1 MKNKTVAGTLALM
14 LGVFGVHRFYLGKK
28 AQGILHLLLF
38 FFTLMITVEEE
49 APAIMIP
56 ALLGFIDA
64 VLFFV
69 MPQTEFDAKYNRMP
83 SYAYQESA
91 PQRRHRRAR
100 PRALPPQQSVVQR
113 RDPYRQL
120 GIERFRKNDFLGA
133 VEAFQTSLKEDYE
146 NPSTHF
152 NLACSYSMLELPED
166 AFFHLEKAVAFGFD
180 DYHKIDKHHALGYL
194 RTRPEY
200 EAFVANDFQIP
211 AGLPARADD
220 LLAEPPH
227 KPEEHS
233 LDVLDQLMQLG
244 DLKEKGLITEDEFTK
259 QKRRLLED

>member
-28 AQGILHLLLF
+28 IQGILHLVLF
-38 FFTLMITVEEE
+38 FFTLLITVEEDV
-49 APAIMIP
+49 PMIMIP

-69 MPQTEFDAKYNRMP
+69 MPQTDFDAKYNSRRP
-83 SYAYQESA
+83 YAYQEAAS
-91 PQRRHRRAR
+91 PPRRQAR
-100 PRALPPQQSVVQR
+100 SRALPPQQSVVQR
-113 RDPYRQL
+113 RDPYRRL

-133 VEAFQTSLKEDYE
+133 VEAFQTSLQEDYE

-180 DYHKIDKHHALGYL
+180 GYHKIDNHHALGYL
-194 RTRPEY
+194 RTRPEF
-200 EAFVANDFQIP
+200 EAFVANEYQIP
-211 AGLPARADD
+211 AGLPAHSED
-220 LLAEPPH
+220 LLSERLLP
-227 KPEEHS
+227 PEENS

-244 DLKEKGLITEDEFTK
+244 DLKEKGLITEEEFTK
-259 QKRRLLED
+259 QKRRLLEE

>member
-28 AQGILHLLLF
+28 AQGVLHLLLF
-38 FFTLMITVEEE
+38 FFTLMITIEEG
-49 APAIMIP
+49 APLIMVP

-69 MPQTEFDAKYNRMP
+69 MPQTDFDAKYNRMR
-83 SYAYQESA
+83 SYAYQEPA
-91 PQRRHRRAR
+91 AQRRRKVR

-133 VEAFQTSLKEDYE
+133 VEAFQTSIKEDYE

-166 AFFHLEKAVAFGFD
+166 AFFHLEKAVSFGFD
-180 DYHKIDKHHALGYL
+180 DYHKIENHYALGYL
-194 RTRPEY
+194 RIRPEY
-200 EAFVANDFQIP
+200 DAFVANDYQIP
-211 AGLPARADD
+211 AGLPARSED
-220 LLAEPPH
+220 LLAELPH
-227 KPEEHS
+227 KPQEQS